1 MDIQRS
7 RRYSTNRLDFNVDQN
22 EIIKKY
28 SLKGFEYG
36 NWLNNNDRY
45 DRLLAT
51 SDSMADLAKIIGSK
65 NIGLDG
71 TVGIA
76 FGARGSSAAL
86 AHFEPA
92 AWMINLTKER
102 GFGALAHEYGHA
114 LDYFFGTYIDRL
126 KGFASL
132 SGGSTTRRTVDLSG
146 GKIRILTNKTVNLLC
161 ASDSY
166 KVWLKKSSGDY
177 WIRRN
182 EIFAR
187 TFEMWVAYCAR
198 QKKISNSFLIR
209 LDRMSTPF

>member
-1 MDIQRS
+1 
-7 RRYSTNRLDFNVDQN
+7 
-22 EIIKKY
+22 
-28 SLKGFEYG
+28 
-36 NWLNNNDRY
+36 
-45 DRLLAT
+45 
-51 SDSMADLAKIIGSK
+51 
-65 NIGLDG
+65 
-71 TVGIA
+71 
-76 FGARGSSAAL
+76 
-86 AHFEPA
+86 
-92 AWMINLTKER
+92 MINLTKER

-126 KGFASL
+126 KGSASL

-187 TFEMWVAYCAR
+187 TFEMWVAYRAR

-209 LDRMSTPF
+209 LKYESDMYPQKNDFMKVLPFMNLLVHDMSLFMNNKK